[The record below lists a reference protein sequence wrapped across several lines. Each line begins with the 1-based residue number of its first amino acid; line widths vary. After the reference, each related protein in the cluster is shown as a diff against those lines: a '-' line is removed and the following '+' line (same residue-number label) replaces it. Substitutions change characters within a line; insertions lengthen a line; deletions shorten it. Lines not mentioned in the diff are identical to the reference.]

1 MSRSQGSA
9 AMPLDLSRLRSGE
22 RPPLLRPRDIYAALP
37 KPGWPHQ
44 YLRHEQ
50 GEVLEQW
57 FTRRN
62 ERDLVIKQNTG
73 GGKTADGLLIAV
85 STLNEGRGPVV
96 YLCADT
102 YLVEQVRAEASSLG
116 IATTSNP
123 REGRFRAC
131 EAVLVVTFQ
140 KLVNGRSVFGV
151 SGDGKDVIPLGLVIV
166 DDAHAALTTTEGQF
180 KITLPSSHEAYKPLL
195 DMFADDLKK
204 QSPKVWGDL
213 QDNDPNAVM
222 RVPFWSWAEREAEVL
237 ELLRPHRNDA
247 ALLFNWP
254 LVADT
259 IRLCAATVTS
269 RTFEIRPPCP
279 NIGLITAF
287 AKAQRRV
294 YLTATLAD
302 DSVLVSDLD
311 ADPDSVAHPITPG
324 SAADMGERMIL
335 APIALNPHLSDEA
348 VRELAWQFSIGDRNG
363 DSVPDSRPENV
374 IVLVPSDAV
383 AREWAAFA
391 DETAHVGDLK
401 DLVPRLKEGHLGL
414 VVLVNKYDGVDLP
427 GSACRVLVID
437 RVPRPIDASERREAT
452 ALAGSET
459 FAARQVQRLE
469 QGMGRGV
476 RDASDHC
483 VVLLMGSNLALTLHD
498 TRHRNLLSPAT
509 RAQVELSRE
518 LATQLEGEGIEGVR
532 EAMRACLDRDKDWTE
547 TSKNTLAGVQYD
559 EAGNV
564 RAAAI
569 ANRAAFDLAISGQ
582 YQQAAFEMQ
591 KAVDATIEP
600 GEKGWIAEQQAAYT
614 GLVDPTRAQEI
625 LTFAIKNNP
634 HVLRPIEGVSVLRI
648 KAAAV
653 QGRCAAEFLAATY
666 SNGNDLLL
674 GVRALIDRIT
684 WDPDRTDEAEAAFES
699 LGLHLGFGSDRPERL
714 YGTGPDNL
722 WAMGGNQY
730 AVIELKTGS
739 ASETISKTDLDQ
751 LGGSVRWLAR
761 EYGDEAKAMPV
772 MVHRNSVSDAKG
784 SPVPGMRALTEEKLE
799 QLKHAV
805 RNLAGSITT
814 ESGKWGDEVVLT
826 ARLADLHLTGPALI
840 QKFATPVRRERP
852 RR

>member
-1 MSRSQGSA
+1 
-9 AMPLDLSRLRSGE
+9 MPLDLSRLRSGE

-37 KPGWPHQ
+37 KPDWPHQ

-57 FTRRN
+57 FARRDK
-62 ERDLVIKQNTG
+62 RDLVIKQNTG
-73 GGKTADGLLIAV
+73 GGKTAVGLLIAL
-85 STLNEGRGPVV
+85 STLNEGRGPAI

-102 YLVEQVRAEASSLG
+102 YLVGQVRAEAARLG
-116 IATTSNP
+116 ILTTDDP

-151 SGDGKDVIPLGLVIV
+151 RGDGKDVIALGLVIV
-166 DDAHAALTTTEGQF
+166 DDAHAALTTTESQF
-180 KITLPSSHEAYKPLL
+180 KITLQSTHDAYQALL

-222 RVPFWSWAEREAEVL
+222 RVPFWSWAERESEVL
-237 ELLRPHRNDA
+237 ELLRPYRNDS

-259 IRLCAATVTS
+259 IKLWGATVTS
-269 RTFEIRPPCP
+269 RSFEIRPPCP

-287 AKAQRRV
+287 ARARRRV

-335 APIALNPHLSDEA
+335 APIALNPQLSDDGI
-348 VRELAWQFSIGDRNG
+348 RELAWQFSIGDRDG
-363 DSVPDSRPENV
+363 DSVPDSDPANV

-383 AREWAAFA
+383 AAEWARYANV
-391 DETAHVGDLK
+391 TAHVGDLK
-401 DLVPRLKEGHLGL
+401 ALVPRLKDGHLGL

-427 GSACRVLVID
+427 GDACRVLVID

-459 FAARQVQRLE
+459 FVARQVQRLE

-483 VVLLMGSNLALTLHD
+483 VVLLMGSDLALTLHD

-532 EAMRACLDRDKDWTE
+532 EVMRACLDRDPNWTE
-547 TSKNTLAGVQYD
+547 ASKNTLAGVQYD
-559 EAGNV
+559 EVGNV

-582 YQQAAFEMQ
+582 YQQAALEMQ
-591 KAVDATIEP
+591 KAVDATTEP

-614 GLVDPTRAQEI
+614 ALIDPTKAQEI

-634 HVLRPIEGVSVLRI
+634 HVLRPIAGVSVLRV
-648 KAAAV
+648 KTAAV
-653 QGRCAAEFLAATY
+653 QGRSAAEFLAATY
-666 SNGNDLLL
+666 SKGIDLVL
-674 GVRALIDRIT
+674 GVRALIDSIT

-699 LGLHLGFGSDRPERL
+699 LGRHLGFGSGRPERL

-722 WAMGGNQY
+722 WAIGGNQY

-739 ASETISKTDLDQ
+739 AADTISKTDLDQ
-751 LGGSVRWLAR
+751 LGWSVGCLAR

-772 MVHRNSVSDAKG
+772 IVHRNSVADERG
-784 SPVPGMRALTEEKLE
+784 TPVLGTRAITEEKLE
-799 QLKHAV
+799 QLKRAV
-805 RNLAGSITT
+805 LNLAGSITT
-814 ESGKWGDEVVLT
+814 EPGKWGDEAVLT

-840 QKFATPVRRERP
+840 QQFATPVRKERP